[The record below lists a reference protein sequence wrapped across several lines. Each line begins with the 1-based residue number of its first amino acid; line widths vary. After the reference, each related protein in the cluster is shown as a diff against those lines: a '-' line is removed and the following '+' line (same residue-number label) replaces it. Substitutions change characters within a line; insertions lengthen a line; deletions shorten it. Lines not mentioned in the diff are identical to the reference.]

1 MRALLSV
8 SDKQS
13 ISKLGLGLID
23 LGWDI
28 ISTGG
33 TKRNLVESGVKAT
46 GISDI
51 TGFPEIMDGR
61 VKTLHPLIHG
71 GILARRDND
80 EDRKQM
86 EQHGIE
92 TIDLVAVN
100 LYPFRNTVSDGTVSL
115 ENALEEIDIGGPT
128 LLRAAAKNFPSM
140 IVITDPADYDEIL
153 RLIEEGSVPLEK
165 RRQLAQKAFQHVA
178 SYDSV
183 ISQYLV
189 TDHDDE
195 HSLFPIEKTIALE
208 KSRDLRYGENPHQKA
223 ALYRTVKPQVITKSI
238 ANAEQ
243 HGGRELS
250 FNNILDAD
258 SAWSAVNGFIDPAVA
273 IIKHTNPCGLSTHED
288 LPTAYRGAFSGDPV
302 SAYGGIVASNKTI
315 DQATAEAMSDVFYEI
330 VIAPGFEPAALEILR
345 KKKNLRI
352 LSANKEQSDKESL
365 EYREIT
371 GGFLVQTVD
380 SDIEGEWKTATKRE
394 PTEEE
399 MTDLKF
405 AWKAVRFVKSNA
417 ILLAKNKTILGIG
430 AGQPN
435 RVTSVGIALERAGN
449 ASEQS
454 VLASDAF
461 FPFAD
466 GIETAA
472 KGGVTAIIQPGGSIR
487 DEECIKA
494 ADDANIAMIF
504 TGVRHF
510 RH

>member
-8 SDKQS
+8 SDKQG
-13 ISKLGLGLID
+13 ISKLGLGLMD
-23 LGWDI
+23 LGWEI

-33 TKRNLVESGVKAT
+33 TRRNLVESGINAT

-71 GILARRDND
+71 GILARRDNE

-100 LYPFRNTVSDGTVSL
+100 LYPFRNTVSDRTVSL
-115 ENALEEIDIGGPT
+115 DTALEEIDIGGPT

-140 IVITDPADYDEIL
+140 IVITDPADYDEVL
-153 RLIEEGSVPLEK
+153 NLLEKGDVPLTK

-183 ISQYLV
+183 ISQYLL
-189 TDHDDE
+189 TDHDDANV
-195 HSLFPIEKTIALE
+195 SFPNEKTIALE

-223 ALYRTVKPQVITKSI
+223 ALYRTVKPQFTSKSI

-243 HGGRELS
+243 HGGRDLS

-258 SAWSAVNGFIDPAVA
+258 SAWSAVNGFSEPAVA

-302 SAYGGIVASNKTI
+302 SAYGGIVAANKTI

-330 VIAPGFEPAALEILR
+330 VIAPKFEPAALEILR
-345 KKKNLRI
+345 KKTNLRI
-352 LSANKEQSDKESL
+352 LSINEEESDQELL
-365 EYREIT
+365 EYREIS

-435 RVTSVGIALERAGN
+435 RVTSVGIALDRAGN
-449 ASEQS
+449 ASRES

-466 GIETAA
+466 GIESAA
-472 KGGVTAIIQPGGSIR
+472 KGGITAIIQPGGSIR